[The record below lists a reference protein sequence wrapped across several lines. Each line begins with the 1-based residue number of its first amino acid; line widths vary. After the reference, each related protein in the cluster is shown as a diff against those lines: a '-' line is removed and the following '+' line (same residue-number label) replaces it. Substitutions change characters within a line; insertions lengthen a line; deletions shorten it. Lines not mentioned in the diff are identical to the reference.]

1 MKLFSPIFL
10 YPTCLIGAMMC
21 CRHTVQHSLSQLCAV
36 MVKHETPDCWPAL
49 LQLLNESTKS
59 SNAKDRQVL
68 IHLNGFCLASSF
80 LVVSAECFFY

>member
-1 MKLFSPIFL
+1 
-10 YPTCLIGAMMC
+10 MC

-49 LQLLNESTKS
+49 LQVLNESTKS

-68 IHLNGFCLASSF
+68 THFVPFFFF
-80 LVVSAECFFY
+80 LMFVLRL

>member
-1 MKLFSPIFL
+1 M
-10 YPTCLIGAMMC
+10 
-21 CRHTVQHSLSQLCAV
+21 QHSLSQLCAV

-68 IHLNGFCLASSF
+68 IHAIGEAIFSLILR
-80 LVVSAECFFY
+80 SAFY